1 MPHNWYQCDAQTF
14 TVHFIELFDE
24 PDTMTSLE
32 TAFPQTL
39 SLAPTIRVWELPFVW
54 SAPNLDLLEA
64 LWASQVWRM
73 RNLSNFWAWTEAM
86 VADLSRARALA
97 ETDRERDAI
106 DCARFITCMP
116 AVHATRAAGQMGACY
131 DWIWSAVAATHV
143 RGERVNTNTY
153 TFLAYP
159 DAPRE
164 LFGRYLRDVPQFAA
178 ACFYTAYKFGGL
190 DVLTTDIAAGCWAVV
205 SDLHQRRPQDD
216 EVLEAMMQMVIWA
229 AHRDWPDGE
238 AWAQELLL
246 AADRTRSPWQ
256 KLHVVMTFIS
266 LPNRY
271 VDGAPQE
278 WAKRALRDHG
288 AAMVEHERLQCLSV
302 SLEGPADWKLL
313 RAEMLQEIGRL
324 RAQYL
329 SALRAGESDLEVLE
343 LRVSVI
349 HPLVFSLVNWG
360 ELNSVIDVLG
370 AWYRA
375 PGVEPADG
383 DVLAV
388 FPTQNGGAAYLWPGG
403 SWLTGTGTLTTH
415 DAMQHAASAA
425 LGSYFRG
432 SDGDYDPQAYEGF
445 RFDVVDA
452 RAGPAFEDAME
463 AHYRFSELAHHL
475 PVGWKPRAVVVFPS
489 GPEPVQATLSKVGL
503 PAPLE
508 ISFEQARPSR
518 PIRRVAIWAGG
529 HWHEAFELDA
539 ISHVARRAGWTV
551 DVHQIE
557 NPTPADLRNFYEDR
571 NADVAWVISHGAH
584 DPFAVRGTGLH
595 LRDESLVDLEELRS
609 WTIPHDGRR
618 LLVLNS
624 CSGASA
630 QGRGGLARIGLAQSL
645 VSRFQAVLGH
655 LWPVHWTAGLAFG
668 AALAAALE
676 TDPIEAA
683 VLQAAK
689 LLQNPAELM
698 GFLEDRFEGCDG
710 LLDRLRRSSE
720 DLTSMTNWGCPV
732 LLT

>member
-1 MPHNWYQCDAQTF
+1 MQRIAPSTF
-14 TVHFIELFDE
+14 TLHFIDPFAE
-24 PDTMTSLE
+24 PDTMTSLQ
-32 TAFPQTL
+32 TAFPQTF
-39 SLAPTIRVWELPFVW
+39 SLAPAIRGWELPFAW
-54 SAPNLDLLEA
+54 SAPDLGLLEA
-64 LWASQVWRM
+64 LWASQVRRM
-73 RNLSNFWAWTEAM
+73 NNLSDFWARTEAM
-86 VADLSRARALA
+86 VADLSRARALVT
-97 ETDRERDAI
+97 TDRERDAI

-116 AVHATRAAGQMGACY
+116 AIHATRAAGQMGGCY

-159 DAPRE
+159 GAPRD
-164 LFGRYLRDVPQFAA
+164 LFSLYLQNVPPFAA

-190 DVLTTDIAAGCWAVV
+190 DGLTEKIAAGCWAVV
-205 SDLHQRRPQDD
+205 SDFHRRGPQDD

-229 AHRDWPDGE
+229 AHRDWPKGG
-238 AWAQELLL
+238 AWAQELLS
-246 AADRTRSPWQ
+246 AADRTRSIWQ
-256 KLHVVMTFIS
+256 KLHVVMTFVS

-288 AAMVEHERLQCLSV
+288 VAMVEHERLQCLSV
-302 SLEGPADWKLL
+302 SLEGPDDWKLL
-313 RAEMLQEIGRL
+313 RTEILQELAKL

-360 ELNSVIDVLG
+360 DLDSVIDVLG

-375 PGVEPADG
+375 SAVEPADG

-403 SWLTGTGTLTTH
+403 SWLTGTGSMTTH
-415 DAMQHAASAA
+415 DAIQHAASAA

-432 SDGDYDPQAYEGF
+432 SDGDYDPQAHEGF

-452 RAGPAFEDAME
+452 GAGSAFEDAMA
-463 AHYRFSELAHHL
+463 AHYRSGELAQHL
-475 PVGWKPRAVVVFPS
+475 PAGWKPRAVVIFPS
-489 GPEPVQATLSKVGL
+489 GPEPVQAMLSKVGF

-508 ISFEQARPSR
+508 ISFEQARASR
-518 PIRRVAIWAGG
+518 PIRRIAIWAGG
-529 HWHEAFELDA
+529 PWHETFEMDA
-539 ISHVARRAGWTV
+539 ISHVARRAGWAV

-557 NPTPADLRNFYEDR
+557 KPTLADLRNFYEDR

-609 WTIPHDGRR
+609 WTIPSDGRR

-645 VSRFQAVLGH
+645 VSGFQAVLGH

-676 TDPIEAA
+676 ADPTEAA

-689 LLQNPAELM
+689 LLQDPAELM
-698 GFLEDRFEGCDG
+698 AFLEDRFEGCDD